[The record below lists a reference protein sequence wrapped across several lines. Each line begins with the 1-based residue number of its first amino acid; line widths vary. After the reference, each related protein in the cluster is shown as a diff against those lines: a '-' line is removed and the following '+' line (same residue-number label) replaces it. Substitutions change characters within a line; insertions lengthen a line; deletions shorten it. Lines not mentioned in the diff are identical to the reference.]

1 MSISLDS
8 VESLQTQLESVD
20 YFADSALTTAIY
32 LSLKLGKPLLLEG
45 EVGVGKTELAK
56 ALTKLSGRRL
66 IRLQC
71 YEGIDANQAIYEW
84 DYAKQLMFIR
94 AYASD
99 QGNKIAFENL
109 YSDDFLQVRPLL
121 EALRSPDPVVL
132 LIDEV
137 DRADDEFEAFLLEF
151 LSDFQ
156 VSIPELG
163 TITSKTRP
171 VVILTSNRTRELHDA
186 LKRRCLYSWIG
197 FPAASLEVD
206 IITRKLPNIGHDL
219 VTKVVSAVNKIRTM
233 DLAKVPGVAEAIDWA
248 ESLDAVA
255 NGELSKESAMA
266 TIGAVNSDLIGLWRI
281 DLMFSKDAM
290 KLYRKSVGSR

>member
-56 ALTKLSGRRL
+56 ALSKLSGRRL

-163 TITSKTRP
+163 TITSQTRP
-171 VVILTSNRTRELHDA
+171 IVILTSNRTRELHDA

-266 TIGAVNSDLIGLWRI
+266 TIGAVIKDREDLEMVKHSINEI
-281 DLMFSKDAM
+281 
-290 KLYRKSVGSR
+290 VEV

>member
-163 TITSKTRP
+163 TITSQTRP

-197 FPAASLEVD
+197 FPAASLEID

-266 TIGAVNSDLIGLWRI
+266 TIGAVIKDREDLEMVKHSINEI
-281 DLMFSKDAM
+281 
-290 KLYRKSVGSR
+290 VEV

>member
-20 YFADSALTTAIY
+20 YFADTALTTSIY

-266 TIGAVNSDLIGLWRI
+266 TIGAVIKDREDLEMVKHSINEI
-281 DLMFSKDAM
+281 
-290 KLYRKSVGSR
+290 VEV

>member
-163 TITSKTRP
+163 TITSQTRP
-171 VVILTSNRTRELHDA
+171 IVILTSNRTRELHDA

-197 FPAASLEVD
+197 FPAASLEID

-266 TIGAVNSDLIGLWRI
+266 TIGAVIKDREDLEMVKHSINEI
-281 DLMFSKDAM
+281 
-290 KLYRKSVGSR
+290 VEV

>member
-266 TIGAVNSDLIGLWRI
+266 TIGTVIKDREDLEMVKHSINEI
-281 DLMFSKDAM
+281 
-290 KLYRKSVGSR
+290 VEV

>member
-99 QGNKIAFENL
+99 QGNKVAFENL

-255 NGELSKESAMA
+255 NGELSKDSAMA
-266 TIGAVNSDLIGLWRI
+266 TIGAVIKDREDLEMVKHSINEI
-281 DLMFSKDAM
+281 
-290 KLYRKSVGSR
+290 VEV

>member
-163 TITSKTRP
+163 TITSQTRP

-266 TIGAVNSDLIGLWRI
+266 TIGAVIKDREDLEMVKHSINEI
-281 DLMFSKDAM
+281 
-290 KLYRKSVGSR
+290 VEV

>member
-255 NGELSKESAMA
+255 NGELSKDSVMA
-266 TIGAVNSDLIGLWRI
+266 TLGAVIKDREDLEMVKHSINEI
-281 DLMFSKDAM
+281 
-290 KLYRKSVGSR
+290 VEV

>member
-255 NGELSKESAMA
+255 NGELTKESAMA
-266 TIGAVNSDLIGLWRI
+266 TIGAVIKDREDLEMVKHSINEI
-281 DLMFSKDAM
+281 
-290 KLYRKSVGSR
+290 VEV

>member
-197 FPAASLEVD
+197 FPAASLEID

-266 TIGAVNSDLIGLWRI
+266 TIGAVIKDREDLEMVKHSINEI
-281 DLMFSKDAM
+281 VEA
-290 KLYRKSVGSR
+290 

>member
-255 NGELSKESAMA
+255 NGELSKDSAMA
-266 TIGAVNSDLIGLWRI
+266 TIGAVIKDREDLEMVKHSINEI
-281 DLMFSKDAM
+281 
-290 KLYRKSVGSR
+290 VEV

>member
-163 TITSKTRP
+163 TITSQTRP
-171 VVILTSNRTRELHDA
+171 IVILTSNRTRELHDA

-266 TIGAVNSDLIGLWRI
+266 TIGAVIKDREDLEMVKHSINEI
-281 DLMFSKDAM
+281 
-290 KLYRKSVGSR
+290 VEV

>member
-197 FPAASLEVD
+197 FPAASLEID

-255 NGELSKESAMA
+255 NGELSKDSAMA
-266 TIGAVNSDLIGLWRI
+266 TIGAVIKDREDLEMVKHSINEI
-281 DLMFSKDAM
+281 
-290 KLYRKSVGSR
+290 VEV

>member
-20 YFADSALTTAIY
+20 YFADSALSTAIY

-121 EALRSPDPVVL
+121 EALRSPEPVVL

-163 TITSKTRP
+163 TITSQTRP

-266 TIGAVNSDLIGLWRI
+266 TIGAVIKDREDLEMVKHSINEI
-281 DLMFSKDAM
+281 
-290 KLYRKSVGSR
+290 VEV

>member
-255 NGELSKESAMA
+255 NGELSNESAMA
-266 TIGAVNSDLIGLWRI
+266 TIGAVIKDREDLEMVKHSINEI
-281 DLMFSKDAM
+281 
-290 KLYRKSVGSR
+290 VEV

>member
-94 AYASD
+94 AYTSD

-255 NGELSKESAMA
+255 NGELSNESAMA
-266 TIGAVNSDLIGLWRI
+266 TIGAVIKDREDLEMVKHSINEI
-281 DLMFSKDAM
+281 
-290 KLYRKSVGSR
+290 VEV

>member
-266 TIGAVNSDLIGLWRI
+266 TIGAVIKDREDLEMVKHSINEI
-281 DLMFSKDAM
+281 
-290 KLYRKSVGSR
+290 VEV

>member
-121 EALRSPDPVVL
+121 EALRSPEPVVL

-266 TIGAVNSDLIGLWRI
+266 TIGAVIKDREDLEMVKHSINEI
-281 DLMFSKDAM
+281 
-290 KLYRKSVGSR
+290 VEV

>member
-20 YFADSALTTAIY
+20 YFADSALSTAIY

-121 EALRSPDPVVL
+121 EALRSPDPVE
-132 LIDEV
+132 IG
-137 DRADDEFEAFLLEF
+137 RAH
-151 LSDFQ
+151 
-156 VSIPELG
+156 V
-163 TITSKTRP
+163 
-171 VVILTSNRTRELHDA
+171 
-186 LKRRCLYSWIG
+186 
-197 FPAASLEVD
+197 
-206 IITRKLPNIGHDL
+206 
-219 VTKVVSAVNKIRTM
+219 
-233 DLAKVPGVAEAIDWA
+233 
-248 ESLDAVA
+248 
-255 NGELSKESAMA
+255 
-266 TIGAVNSDLIGLWRI
+266 
-281 DLMFSKDAM
+281 
-290 KLYRKSVGSR
+290 

>member
-163 TITSKTRP
+163 TITSQTRP

-206 IITRKLPNIGHDL
+206 IITRKLPNIGEDL

-255 NGELSKESAMA
+255 NGELSKDSAMA
-266 TIGAVNSDLIGLWRI
+266 TIGAVIKDREDLEMVKHSINEI
-281 DLMFSKDAM
+281 
-290 KLYRKSVGSR
+290 VEV